1 LTGHNQDVGFKE
13 RSTKIRE
20 GISRRMLSV
29 GFIRRW
35 YARRLVKFIA
45 KSKKKGRRLP
55 DHLFQLDRTLKKVP
69 EARRTKTVEEMLIP
83 RNEEEYGRELRRA
96 ASRQERRGGQGGASR
111 RPGSPPQVVRRQVK
125 R

>member
-1 LTGHNQDVGFKE
+1 
-13 RSTKIRE
+13 
-20 GISRRMLSV
+20 MLSV

-45 KSKKKGRRLP
+45 KSKKKNRRLP
-55 DHLFQLDRTLKKVP
+55 DHLFQLDLMLKKVP
-69 EARRTKTVEEMLIP
+69 EARRTKTVEEMLVP
-83 RNEEEYGRELRRA
+83 RDEEEYGRELRRA
-96 ASRQERRGGQGGASR
+96 ASRQERRGGKGGASR